1 MSIDAASEVASL
13 RQLQQTPIDTVLQ
26 SIDEGLVHI
35 PSYRELYYRWERQ
48 HWQAREIDFSLDI
61 MQWQHMTGEEQDN
74 FISVMASFFQGEAS
88 VTDALAPYIIA
99 MPDEE
104 MRFFVTTQLVD
115 ESRHTIFFDRFFRE
129 VLGVEE
135 GKIEDRLL
143 LSQQYMNASM
153 RFILIDALVDMA
165 QRLRCDPENRTLLI
179 EGVVLYHIIAEGTMA
194 LAGQRYLLE
203 YFRKKN
209 LFPGFRGGFTAV
221 ARDESRHVLFGVKF
235 LRDMLQADATY
246 RDVALEAIQTY
257 APIALDALAPA
268 ESSIASALDQHEDP
282 WQTQR
287 YGHSSLTKKLKV
299 IGLSM
304 ELPAAPPPPIF

>member
-1 MSIDAASEVASL
+1 MSIDALSEVASL
-13 RQLQQTPIDTVLQ
+13 QQLQRTPIDAVLQ
-26 SIDEGLVHI
+26 SIDEGLVHL
-35 PSYRELYYRWERQ
+35 PSYRDLYYRWERQ
-48 HWQAREIDFSLDI
+48 HWQARDIDFSHDI
-61 MQWQHMTGEEQDN
+61 MQWNHMTEDEQDN

-88 VTDALAPYIIA
+88 VTDALAPYVIA

-129 VLGVEE
+129 VLRVEE

-143 LSQQYMNASM
+143 MTQQYMNASM
-153 RFILIDALVDMA
+153 RVILVDALADMA
-165 QRLRCDPENRTLLI
+165 QRLRCEPENRALLI
-179 EGVVLYHIIAEGTMA
+179 EGVTLYHVIAEGTLA

-235 LRDMLQADATY
+235 LRDMLQEDASY
-246 RDVALEAIQTY
+246 KDVVLDAIQLY
-257 APIALDALAPA
+257 APVALDALAPV
-268 ESSIASALDQHEDP
+268 ESSIPDALARHEDP

-287 YGHSSLTKKLKV
+287 YGFSSLTKKLKV
-299 IGLSM
+299 IGLNV
-304 ELPAAPPPPIF
+304 ELPAVPPLPTF